1 MAAARTDLVRV
12 TVETPDRR
20 VDVALPDRVPVATLL
35 PALLAAGGDELAD
48 RGALHAGWVLR
59 GTTGTPID
67 TGQGLADQGVRDGDV
82 LCLGYADESW
92 PELDYDDAVEV
103 IALGASRRGRR
114 WDGRATR
121 VAAIVA
127 AVVLYAAAIVAI
139 ASAGPPWTVP
149 TVAAFAFGALLIA
162 AAVVAARA
170 YRDVGVGTLL
180 GALALPYAF
189 LGGALAGSS
198 LAGSAGSLAGS
209 TRSLAGGAHEPLAS
223 LANTPAE
230 LAVGSVVVIVF
241 AIAAVLGVGRVRPAF
256 VAAGVAGL
264 SGLVDAVVG
273 LSATPVRAAAVVL
286 GILVLFAGLVPS
298 LAARLGGLPRP
309 RVAASST
316 PGSALTGADPYEA
329 TDGPARRA
337 RSGPVDTGALFA
349 AVSRTDD
356 MLTGL
361 LIGVAIAAAAAAVVL
376 AVGGGWPGRLLL
388 LAAAGA
394 FALRGRMYA
403 ALRHR
408 AVVLVTA
415 GLVAAPLVGVGIF
428 AGAAALPLAAVLG
441 VAGLI
446 TIGIGAANTDE
457 ERAPSLGRL
466 ADLAELVSLA
476 AIVPL
481 VCVVLGLYARLRGLH
496 L

>member
-121 VAAIVA
+121 AAAIVA

-139 ASAGPPWTVP
+139 GSSGPPWTVP

-162 AAVVAARA
+162 ASVVAARA

-189 LGGALAGSS
+189 LGGALAGHS
-198 LAGSAGSLAGS
+198 LAGAAHSV
-209 TRSLAGGAHEPLAS
+209 TGGAREPLTS

-241 AIAAVLGVGRVRPAF
+241 AIAAALGVGRVRPAF
-256 VAAGVAGL
+256 VAAGVAGFG
-264 SGLVDAVVG
+264 GLVDAIVG

-286 GILVLFAGLVPS
+286 GVLVLFAGLVPS

-309 RVAASST
+309 RVAAPPAT
-316 PGSALTGADPYEA
+316 GAALAGADPYES
-329 TDGPARRA
+329 TDGLSSRA
-337 RSGPVDTGALFA
+337 RSGPVDTSALFT

-361 LIGVAIAAAAAAVVL
+361 LIGVALAAAAAAVVL

-408 AVVLVTA
+408 AVVLATA

-428 AGAAALPLAAVLG
+428 AGAAALPLAAVIG

-446 TIGIGAANTDE
+446 TIGLGAANGDE
-457 ERAPSLGRL
+457 ERTPHLGRL
-466 ADLAELVSLA
+466 ADLAEVVSLA